1 MSLSY
6 DLGKNGELQAI
17 EFLKQKGYV
26 IRAINWRYRYK
37 ELDIVADFGNELHV
51 IEVKTRTS
59 ALWQTGNELVGRRK
73 QKNIIDA
80 AEAYVIL
87 NGTDKNVVFDI
98 IYILDTGTGCKIE
111 LISDAFSACESGNL
125 N

>member
-17 EFLKQKGYV
+17 EFLKQKGYIV
-26 IRAINWRYRYK
+26 RAINWRYRYK
-37 ELDIVADFGNELHV
+37 ELDIVAELGNELHI

-59 ALWQTGNELVGRRK
+59 ARWQPTGELVGRRK

-80 AEAYVIL
+80 AEAYVLL
-87 NGTDKNVVFDI
+87 NGIDKNVVFDI
-98 IYILDTGTGCKIE
+98 VHILDTPTGCTIE
-111 LISDAFSACESGNL
+111 LLADAFSACE
-125 N
+125 